1 MNLFDILMDEN
12 IVSSITNNLDYLL
25 DVIPELQYMI
35 DFEHKNLE
43 HHLDVWNHT
52 LCALSLSDKDFEIR
66 LCLLLHDIGKKFSYI
81 EGETRNFKGHQKVSA
96 KMSDEILRR
105 LGFDESFI
113 QEVCYLIRNH
123 DMPLS
128 KKEIERN
135 HSLAMKR
142 YLIQYCD
149 FLAHHPERLEKRKE
163 YLVKIKRL
171 LENQ

>member
-1 MNLFDILMDEN
+1 MNLFTILMDEDV
-12 IVSSITNNLDYLL
+12 VSSINDNLDYLL
-25 DVIPELQYMI
+25 DVIPEIKYMI
-35 DFEHKNLE
+35 GFEHRNPD

-52 LCALSLSDKDFEIR
+52 LYALSLSEMDFEIR
-66 LCLLLHDIGKKFSYI
+66 LCLLLHDIGKPFSYT
-81 EGETRNFKGHQKVSA
+81 EGEIRHFNGHQEVSA
-96 KMSDEILRR
+96 RMSDAILRR
-105 LGFDESFI
+105 LGFDENFV

-128 KKEIERN
+128 KKEIERS

-149 FLAHHPERLEKRKE
+149 CLAHHPEKLEKRKA

-171 LENQ
+171 LVNQ